1 MNQEIERKFIVKG
14 DDAEVLLKMLIA
26 DGKAK
31 SVNIKQAYIAID
43 GDEKSVWRIRIKRT
57 ESREEALWTFKK
69 DTPDNLIR
77 WEEEGALPVE
87 QARAMMNHSK
97 RVIEKT
103 RYEIPYMGQLI
114 EWDVFGGELYGLNII
129 EVEAGNA
136 LQEILWPSI
145 LENKLKDVTEDNRF
159 RNDTLA
165 SMSRYEKENL
175 LLSIESINKI
185 ARPKAM
191 K

>member
-1 MNQEIERKFIVKG
+1 MKQEIERKFIING
-14 DDAEVLLKMLIA
+14 NDAELLKLLIA

-43 GDEKSVWRIRIKRT
+43 GNEKSVWRIRIKST

-69 DTPDNLIR
+69 DTLDNLIR
-77 WEEEGALPVE
+77 WEEEGGLPVE
-87 QARAMMNHSK
+87 QARAMMSHSK

-103 RYEIPYMGQLI
+103 RYEIPYMGQII
-114 EWDVFGGELYGLNII
+114 EWDVFGGELHGLNII
-129 EVEAGNA
+129 EVETGNA
-136 LQEILWPSI
+136 SQEIIWPSI

-165 SMSRYEKENL
+165 SMSRAEKENL
-175 LLSIESINKI
+175 LLSIERINKI
-185 ARPKAM
+185 VRPKAM